1 MLATRQLPLSA
12 YQLDIWAAEST
23 APGDPQFNVVIHERV
38 AGDVDVDS
46 LREALE
52 EVLRDHDAFSLRF
65 DEQDGIP
72 CQWVAAADEQEEAG
86 AWVQYVDFSGAADP
100 AAACAAWREYS
111 FTHPFT
117 LRRSRLFTAA
127 VLRESAS
134 VVHVHVNAHHLI
146 ADAWALNQVSLRL
159 WERYG
164 DRVAVTMAAGTGAV
178 AVDRPAPPSVTALVE
193 ADSAYRASGAFE
205 EDRAYFRDA
214 LAGVRPALFTRATA
228 APADGARR
236 RARHT
241 FTVDADLVRR
251 IRRGGSTPFAFLA
264 AAFGAY
270 FSRVHRTEELV
281 LGVPFR
287 NRRAES
293 DLGTVGQLANN
304 LPLRVPAGPTATLHE
319 LAAAVRRG
327 TGELRAHERFPLGDV
342 LRDLPAAGAGSRRLF
357 DITLSYLRHPRPAP
371 LPGASVESVVL
382 APVHH
387 QDALSVMVH
396 AFEDDADLRVDLDY
410 AVDVFDE
417 DYPIASVAGHLLRL
431 IAAGVAEPGRP
442 AATLPVLDEAEHKD
456 LTQLRQ
462 GPEVPYAD
470 DRTVHGLIAEQAA
483 RTPDRTAVTGADG
496 TPALTYADLD
506 TRSNQVAH
514 ALRARG
520 VGTGDRVA
528 VLMDRSPQLIVALL
542 GVLKSGG
549 AYVPVDPG
557 YPAERIGF
565 LLQDS
570 RAKVV
575 LTDGGAPAGDQ
586 DVPVLRTDELLTG
599 PDGPLED
606 PATSHDLAYVIYT
619 SGSTGRPK
627 GVMVE
632 HHSVVNRLAWMQKAY
647 PVGEGDVLLQK
658 TPISFDVSV
667 WELFWWAIEG
677 AALALLPVGG
687 QRDPRGILRTI
698 AEQRVTTLH
707 FVPSMLGPFLDLLE
721 DRPEL
726 RAEAASL
733 RQVFCSGEALP
744 AARVEQFNRV
754 FGSRGDGAPKLV
766 NLYGPTEAT
775 VDVSYYDC
783 PAAGEG
789 PVRRIPI
796 GRPIDN
802 TRLYVLDAHG
812 GLQPAGVPGEL
823 CIGGVQV
830 ARGYLERPELTAEK
844 FTEDPFLPGGRLYRT
859 GDLARWLADGTLEY
873 LGRIDGQVKIR
884 GNRVELG
891 EVQNRLASVAGVRD
905 AVVVDHQ
912 SGSRGTLLIGYYVA
926 DTELSPALLRAE
938 LASALPEFMVP
949 AHFIRIDAVP
959 LTPNG
964 KADRRALPAPSAGA
978 GPRYAAPR
986 NATEEALAAIW
997 ADVLEAERVGIHDD
1011 YFALGGDSITML
1023 RIRAR
1028 AEKAGIVFDLTDLV
1042 QQPTVAQLAA
1052 RSATGGAPAS
1062 PAAELAP
1069 FALVSGVD
1077 RARLEGRADA
1087 YPLTRLQLG
1096 LLYHSRAE
1104 QDSAVY
1110 RDVFQYSVTAAWD
1123 EEAFRS
1129 AFDRLVARH
1138 PVLRSSFDLGSFS
1151 EPLQI
1156 VDHEVAGGFDA
1167 VDLRGRPEAEA
1178 LAEIQ
1183 AHVEERRFHRYDFER
1198 APLHH
1203 LRAHVREE
1211 TLELVLSF
1219 HHAILDGGSVA
1230 TLVAELLQ
1238 DYLHG
1243 LGHPIGAVAE
1253 TRLPS
1258 AAHHVRAEREALES
1272 EPARAFWRE
1281 RLRDAPLLRLQ
1292 AFRGHEAPGPDTQIT
1307 SIVDLPAELTEQ
1319 VSLFARERALP
1330 VKSVLFAAH
1339 CLTLG
1344 LFSGSDD
1351 ITTGLVT
1358 HGRPELEDADR
1369 IAGLFLNTMPVRLGT
1384 AADSW
1389 ADVVRAAFRQEQQS
1403 HAHRRYPLS
1412 AIQEDRGSTV
1422 LETAFNYIHFRQLA
1436 AVFELPGV
1444 RLLDFRTWEET
1455 NFQLLVNAMTDPV
1468 DGSVR
1473 LRLDHHGLT
1482 FTPAQ
1487 ADLYAE
1493 RFTAILDRLVHHP
1506 DEAPDFGFLAPAWEP
1521 EPAAPQGLAD
1531 TAAPPDVV
1539 RAVAEQ
1545 TARTPDA
1552 TAVVF
1557 GDRRW
1562 TYAELD
1568 GHADRVA
1575 RELIALGSRPG
1586 DRIGIAMDRSPE
1598 TVAVILGVM
1607 KAGAATVPLDVSYPV
1622 DRLTAMV
1629 EQARPFRVIANAAHS
1644 ATVGGP
1650 ALVLPAEEIFS
1661 EDGERPYLPRIPAEV
1676 TEEITPDSIAYVLF
1690 TSGSTGAPKGV
1701 AMPHRSL
1708 AHLVAW
1714 QNGVPSGVVG
1724 GVTAQYAP
1732 LSFDVSF
1739 QEIFS
1744 TLAGGGT
1751 LLLLSEDERRDMP
1764 ALLRLLDREGVER
1777 ICLPYVALQQLAET
1791 ADALALAPRSLRAL
1805 LSSGEQLRVT
1815 DEIRALCAALP
1826 GVILENQYGPTESHV
1841 VTAYTMQGDPA
1852 GFPALPPIGRAV
1864 AGSAVHVLD
1873 SRLRPVPAGVRGELY
1888 LSGACLAEGYVGRPD
1903 LTEERFVPH
1912 PHPAAA
1918 AAGARLYRTGDLGF
1932 VLPGGDVVCLGRA
1945 DAQVKVRGYRVEPAE
1960 VELAI
1965 TRFAAGHPG
1974 IAEAAVVARRREGN
1988 DSFLAAFLTGDP
2000 DGADLA
2006 LLRKQLRTVLPEYMM
2021 PSHFEWLA
2029 ALPLTPSGKRDDKAL
2044 RDAPLSTGVSADAAA
2059 APRDAYE
2066 ETLVEIV
2073 GDLLQ
2078 LPALGVHDNIFDL
2091 GATSLT
2097 AMRLVVQIE
2106 QRYGISVPLSE
2117 FVSAPTV
2124 AELAGRLRSG
2134 EAMTAFDPLVPIRPA
2149 GSKRPMFFVHPM
2161 GGNVLCYVRFAK
2173 YLEEDQP
2180 FYALQAAGGDPGTE
2194 PLRSVEEIAASYVE
2208 AMRRVQPSGPYVVG
2222 GWSFGG
2228 FVAFE
2233 IARQLRAAGEEV
2245 ARLVLLDTTALNPGR
2260 RLTTDDEALLGWF
2273 FWELLW
2279 LRRGGDSPLEL
2290 IPDRLT
2296 TLEEKF
2302 DFIAQ
2307 LAIDEGVLPA
2317 GSTGAV
2323 VRRLFHVYEANWKA
2337 AFAYRPEVVD
2347 QDMVLIHA
2355 AEPLPGVLNS
2365 MHTAIESMHAD
2376 PSNGWGE
2383 RTSGTLEVVD
2393 VPGDH
2398 LTIMEEPYVAHMV
2411 RVVTELIGQ

>member
-1 MLATRQLPLSA
+1 MPATRQLPLSA
-12 YQLDIWAAEST
+12 YQQDIWIAEST
-23 APGDPQFNVVIHERV
+23 APGDPQFNVVLHERL
-38 AGDVDVDS
+38 AGEVDADR
-46 LREALE
+46 LQEALDAA
-52 EVLRDHDAFSLRF
+52 LHSHDAFSLRF
-65 DEQDGIP
+65 DEHGGTP
-72 CQWVAAADEQEEAG
+72 CQWVAPAGGEEAADP
-86 AWVQYVDFSGAADP
+86 WVAYVDLSGESDP
-100 AAACAAWREYS
+100 AAACAAWREHS
-111 FTHPFT
+111 LTRPFT

-134 VVHVHVNAHHLI
+134 VVHVHLNAHHLI
-146 ADAWALNQVSLRL
+146 ADAWALNRVALDL
-159 WERYG
+159 WERYAALTG
-164 DRVAVTMAAGTGAV
+164 GGAPVPPRAASPSAGT
-178 AVDRPAPPSVTALVE
+178 TASLVE
-193 ADSAYRASGAFE
+193 AEAAYRASDAFE
-205 EDRAYFRDA
+205 EDRAHFREA
-214 LAGVRPALFTRATA
+214 LAGVRPALFTRATV
-228 APADGARR
+228 APVGGRR
-236 RARHT
+236 RDRHT
-241 FTVDADLVRR
+241 FTVDAGLVRR
-251 IRRGGSTPFAFLA
+251 IRGAGGSPFSYLA
-264 AAFGAY
+264 AAFAAY
-270 FSRVHRTEELV
+270 FSRVHRAEEFV
-281 LGVPFR
+281 LGVPLR
-287 NRRAES
+287 NRRTDAE
-293 DLGTVGQLANN
+293 LGTVGQVANN
-304 LPLRVPAGPTATLHE
+304 LPLRLPVGPQTTLPE
-319 LAAAVRRG
+319 LAATARRA
-327 TGELRAHERFPLGDV
+327 TDALRGHERLSLGDV
-342 LRDLPAAGAGSRRLF
+342 LRDLPAVGAGSRRLF
-357 DITLSYLRHPRPAP
+357 DVTLSYLRHPRPAP
-371 LPGASVESVVL
+371 LPGAALDSLVL

-396 AFEDDADLRVDLDY
+396 AFEDDAELRVDLDY

-417 DYPIASVAGHLLRL
+417 DFPVTAVAGHLLRL
-431 IAAGVAEPGRP
+431 LAAGLAEPGRP
-442 AATLPVLDEAEHKD
+442 VVTLPVLDEAELKE
-456 LTQLRQ
+456 LTELWQ
-462 GPEVPYAD
+462 GPDTPYAH
-470 DRTVHGLIAEQAA
+470 DRTVHSLIAEQAA
-483 RTPDRTAVTGADG
+483 LTPGRTAVTGADG
-496 TPALTYADLD
+496 ARLTYADLD
-506 TRSNQVAH
+506 ARSNQVAH
-514 ALRARG
+514 ALRGHG
-520 VGTGDRVA
+520 VGAGDRVA
-528 VLMDRSPQLIVALL
+528 VLMDRSPLLITALL
-542 GVLKSGG
+542 GVLKAGA

-557 YPAERIGF
+557 YPAERIAF

-570 RAKVV
+570 RAKAV
-575 LTDGGAPAGDQ
+575 LADDAGRAGDLA
-586 DVPVLRTDELLTG
+586 VPVLAAAELLTG
-599 PDGPLED
+599 PNGPVAEQAG
-606 PATSHDLAYVIYT
+606 PRDLAYVIYT

-632 HHSVVNRLAWMQKAY
+632 HHSVVNRLAWMQNAY
-647 PVGEGDVLLQK
+647 PVGEDDVLLQK

-677 AALALLPVGG
+677 AGLALLPVGG

-721 DRPEL
+721 DAPEL
-726 RAEAASL
+726 RAEADSL
-733 RQVFCSGEALP
+733 RRVFCSGEALP

-754 FGSRGDGAPKLV
+754 FAGRGTDAPRLV

-775 VDVSYYDC
+775 VDVSYHDC
-783 PAAGEG
+783 PAGEG
-789 PVRRIPI
+789 PVRRVPI

-802 TRLYVLDAHG
+802 TRLYVLDAYG

-823 CIGGVQV
+823 CIGGVGV

-844 FTEDPFLPGGRLYRT
+844 FTEDPFVPGGRLYRT

-891 EVQNRLASVAGVRD
+891 EVQNRLASVSGVRD
-905 AVVVDHQ
+905 AVVVDHR
-912 SGSRGTLLIGYYVA
+912 SDSRGTVLVGYYAA
-926 DTELSPALLRAE
+926 DTDLGAAHLRAE
-938 LASALPEFMVP
+938 LSAVLPEFMVP

-964 KADRRALPAPSAGA
+964 KADRRALPAPAADSGS
-978 GPRYAAPR
+978 GYTAPR
-986 NATEEALAAIW
+986 DATEEALAAIW
-997 ADVLEAERVGIHDD
+997 AEVLEADRVGVHDD

-1023 RIRAR
+1023 RIRSR
-1028 AEKAGIVFDLTDLV
+1028 AERAGIVFSLTDLV
-1042 QQPTVAQLAA
+1042 QQPTVARLAA
-1052 RSATGGAPAS
+1052 LATTGG
-1062 PAAELAP
+1062 PAAAPEAELPP

-1087 YPLTRLQLG
+1087 HPLTRLQLG

-1123 EEAFRS
+1123 EEGFRRAFE
-1129 AFDRLVARH
+1129 RLVARH

-1167 VDLRGRPEAEA
+1167 VDLRGREDAEA
-1178 LAEIQ
+1178 LAEIA
-1183 AHVEERRFHRYDFER
+1183 AHVEERRHHRYVFER
-1198 APLHH
+1198 APLYH
-1203 LRAHVREE
+1203 LRAHVRPD

-1219 HHAILDGGSVA
+1219 HHALLDGGSVA

-1243 LGHPIGAVAE
+1243 LGHPVGAVAE
-1253 TRLPS
+1253 TVLPS

-1272 EPARAFWRE
+1272 ERTRAFWRE
-1281 RLRDAPLLRLQ
+1281 RLRDAPLLRLEP
-1292 AFRGHEAPGPDTQIT
+1292 FRGHEAPGPNAQIT
-1307 SIVDLPAELTEQ
+1307 RIVDLPDGLTAQ
-1319 VSLFARERALP
+1319 VNRFAKERALP

-1344 LFSGSDD
+1344 LFSGSED

-1358 HGRPELEDADR
+1358 HGRPEREGGDR
-1369 IAGLFLNTMPVRLGT
+1369 VTGLFLNTMPVRLGI

-1412 AIQEDRGSTV
+1412 AIQEDRGAAV
-1422 LETAFNYIHFRQLA
+1422 LDTAFNYIHFRQLA
-1436 AVFELPGV
+1436 GVFTLPGV

-1468 DGSVR
+1468 SGSVR
-1473 LRLDHHGLT
+1473 LRLDHHGQT

-1493 RFTAILDRLVHHP
+1493 RFTAVLDRLVHHP
-1506 DEAPDFGFLAPAWEP
+1506 DEAPDFGFLAPSAQSA
-1521 EPAAPQGLAD
+1521 PAERAGSD
-1531 TAAPPDVV
+1531 GPPDVV
-1539 RAVAEQ
+1539 RAVAAQ
-1545 TARTPDA
+1545 VARTPDA
-1552 TAVVF
+1552 TALVF

-1562 TYAELD
+1562 SYAELD
-1568 GHADRVA
+1568 RAADRVA
-1575 RELIALGSRPG
+1575 RELLAIGSRPG

-1607 KAGAATVPLDVSYPV
+1607 RAGAATVPLDVTYPV
-1622 DRLTAMV
+1622 DRLASMIK
-1629 EQARPFRVIANAAHS
+1629 QARPFRVVAGAAHRS
-1644 ATVGGP
+1644 TVGVPG
-1650 ALVLPAEEIFS
+1650 LVLPAEDLFGE
-1661 EDGERPYLPRIPAEV
+1661 EDGRPHLPRIPAEV
-1676 TEEITPDSIAYVLF
+1676 TGDITPDSIAYVLF

-1708 AHLVAW
+1708 GRLVAW
-1714 QNGVPSGVVG
+1714 QNSVPSGVAG

-1764 ALLRLLDREGVER
+1764 ALLRLLDRAGVER
-1777 ICLPYVALQQLAET
+1777 LYLPYVALQQLAE
-1791 ADALALAPRSLRAL
+1791 ASDALGLVPRSLRAL

-1815 DEIRALCAALP
+1815 GEIRRLCAALP
-1826 GVILENQYGPTESHV
+1826 GVLLENQYGPTESHV
-1841 VTAYTMQGDPA
+1841 VTAYTMTGDPA
-1852 GFPALPPIGRAV
+1852 AFPALPPIGRAV
-1864 AGSAVHVLD
+1864 TGSAVLVLD
-1873 SRLRPVPAGVRGELY
+1873 SRMRPVPAGVRGELY
-1888 LSGACLAEGYVGRPD
+1888 LAGDCLAEGYVGRPD
-1903 LTEERFVPH
+1903 LTDERFLPH
-1912 PHPAAA
+1912 PSPRAAA
-1918 AAGARLYRTGDLGF
+1918 EGELVYRTGDLGF
-1932 VLPGGDVVCLGRA
+1932 ALPDGDVVCLGRA

-1974 IAEAAVVARRREGN
+1974 IAEAAVVARRREGG

-2000 DGADLA
+2000 DGADTA

-2021 PSHFEWLA
+2021 PSHVEWVA
-2029 ALPLTPSGKRDDKAL
+2029 ALPLTPSGKRDDAAL
-2044 RDAPLSTGVSADAAA
+2044 RALPLSAAAGGDTAA

-2066 ETLVEIV
+2066 QTLAELV

-2078 LPALGVHDNIFDL
+2078 LTGLGVHDNIFDL

-2124 AELAGRLRSG
+2124 AELARRLRSG
-2134 EAMTAFDPLVPIRPA
+2134 GAVTAFDPLVPIRPA
-2149 GSKRPMFFVHPM
+2149 GSKRPVFFVHPM

-2208 AMRRVQPSGPYVVG
+2208 AMRRVQPNGPYVVG

-2233 IARQLRAAGEEV
+2233 IARRLRAAGEEV

-2260 RLTTDDEALLGWF
+2260 RLTTGDEALLGWF

-2290 IPDRLT
+2290 IPAELT
-2296 TLEEKF
+2296 TLDEKF
-2302 DFIAQ
+2302 DFIAK
-2307 LAIDEGVLPA
+2307 LAADEGVLPA
-2317 GSTGAV
+2317 GSGGAV

-2355 AEPLPGVLNS
+2355 SEPLPEVLNS

-2376 PSNGWGE
+2376 PSNGWRE
-2383 RTSGTLEVVD
+2383 RTSGRLDVVD

-2398 LTIMEEPYVAHMV
+2398 LTIMEEPHVAHMV